1 MGIIPFI
8 VLCGCN
14 SGRGQLVGTW
24 TGTIEIE
31 APQGV
36 DKAAFETFRNV
47 RLQCYENGRFLL
59 ELTGLPYEG
68 EWSFNGKT
76 GTLKIDRLL
85 NQPIEKASAENAK
98 RNWSWTISSLGD
110 KKIRVTDPDGI
121 SIESFELIQTSEKT
135 TTSETWLKR

>member
-1 MGIIPFI
+1 M
-8 VLCGCN
+8 
-14 SGRGQLVGTW
+14 
-24 TGTIEIE
+24 
-31 APQGV
+31 
-36 DKAAFETFRNV
+36 

-68 EWSFNGKT
+68 EWSFDGKT

-98 RNWSWTISSLGD
+98 RNWSWPISSLGD
-110 KKIRVTDPDGI
+110 KKIQVSDPDGI

-135 TTSETWLKR
+135 TTPETWLKR